1 MNNQKL
7 LGIELCRGLAVY
19 AVILVHSGDENWGLA
34 TDPNAIAFRLHFY
47 FGVPFFLAVAFYFL
61 TAKPE
66 LVCSTKFWR
75 SRLDR
80 ILIPYVIWS
89 AIFLILR
96 VIIFTLSKQT
106 DRLQELI
113 ADPLSI
119 VFFGGASY
127 HLYFLALLLAGTCL
141 VLLIPL
147 LQQLKVS
154 NFGLCLLSA
163 LSIALYQLLET
174 SGNSFQL
181 GADVAF
187 TSLLNPWQ
195 IDLKYYP
202 FIRLLLVESAWM
214 IKCLPYLFI
223 SLLLHQ
229 IIPSFNR
236 LRRAIAIGSIG
247 GFVAIS
253 IIGRLLLPGALQEI
267 ILAYTLLLA
276 GISISSYFRN
286 TTISKLVANIGAC
299 SFGIYLIHPFM
310 MNIVKNMVGKI
321 SPELTNSISIP
332 SMLALSIP
340 CFLISWLVVA
350 GITKTKLAP
359 KQLGFRL

>member
-7 LGIELCRGLAVY
+7 LGIELCRGLAAY

-34 TDPNAIAFRLHFY
+34 TDPSAIDFRLHFY

-61 TAKPE
+61 TAKPDIAY
-66 LVCSTKFWR
+66 SASFWR

-80 ILIPYVIWS
+80 IVIPYAIWS
-89 AIFLILR
+89 GIFLILR

-106 DRLQELI
+106 DRLQELLG
-113 ADPLSI
+113 DPLSL

-127 HLYFLALLLAGTCL
+127 HLYFLVLLLAGTCL
-141 VLLIPL
+141 ILFIPL
-147 LQQLKVS
+147 LQKLKVS
-154 NFGLCLLSA
+154 NLGLFVLSA
-163 LSIALYQLLET
+163 LSIALYQLLEA

-187 TSLLNPWQ
+187 TNLVSSLQ
-195 IDLKYYP
+195 INLKYHP
-202 FIRLLLVESAWM
+202 LLRLFLVEIAWT
-214 IKCLPYLFI
+214 IKCLPYLFT

-229 IIPSFNR
+229 FLPTLNKWRR
-236 LRRAIAIGSIG
+236 LTTIGSIA
-247 GFVAIS
+247 GFVAIN
-253 IIGRLLLPGALQEI
+253 IIGRLWLPGALQEI

-276 GISISSYFRN
+276 GISISSYFIN
-286 TTISKLVANIGAC
+286 TATSLLVANIGSC

-310 MNIVKNMVGKI
+310 MNIVKNMVAKI
-321 SPELTNSISIP
+321 SPELTNSISIS

-359 KQLGFRL
+359 KQLLGI

>member
-7 LGIELCRGLAVY
+7 LGIELCRGLAAY

-34 TDPNAIAFRLHFY
+34 TDPRAIDFRLHFY

-61 TAKPE
+61 TAKPDIAY
-66 LVCSTKFWR
+66 SASFWR

-80 ILIPYVIWS
+80 LVIPYAIWS
-89 AIFLILR
+89 AIFLTLR
-96 VIIFTLSKQT
+96 IIIFTLSQQT
-106 DRLQELI
+106 DRLQELLS
-113 ADPLSI
+113 DPLSI

-127 HLYFLALLLAGTCL
+127 HLYFLALLLAGTCSIL
-141 VLLIPL
+141 FIPL
-147 LQQLKVS
+147 LQKLKVS
-154 NFGLCLLSA
+154 NLGLLVISA
-163 LSIALYQLLET
+163 LSIALYHWLET

-187 TSLLNPWQ
+187 TNILNLWQ
-195 IDLKYYP
+195 IDLKSHP
-202 FIRLLLVESAWM
+202 LLRLLLVEVAWT

-223 SLLLHQ
+223 SLLSHQ
-229 IIPSFNR
+229 ISPNLNISQR
-236 LRRAIAIGSIG
+236 LKTIGSIG
-247 GFVAIS
+247 GFMAIN

-267 ILAYTLLLA
+267 ILAYTLLLV
-276 GISISSYFRN
+276 GISISSYFGN
-286 TTISKLVANIGAC
+286 TATSKLVANIGSC

-310 MNIVKNMVGKI
+310 MNIVKSMVGKM

-350 GITKTKLAP
+350 ITKNQLAE
-359 KQLGFRL
+359 KQFLGFRL